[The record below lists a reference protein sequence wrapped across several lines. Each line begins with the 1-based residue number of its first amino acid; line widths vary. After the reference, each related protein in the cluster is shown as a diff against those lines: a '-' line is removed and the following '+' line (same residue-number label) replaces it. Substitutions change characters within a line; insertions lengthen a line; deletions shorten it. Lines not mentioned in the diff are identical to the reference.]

1 MEANIKQLTITG
13 QAAEEF
19 TRPRRQAR
27 GEGAGG
33 SRRKKQIQP
42 EEDFTMEDDEVTSQ
56 IKRMAV
62 TKVQEQIPPAKPS
75 AVTLAPKPVV
85 KVPEPAQEP
94 ATPTEPQKVVLK
106 PPKQQRVRLQ
116 PKVLPTTNAATSK
129 AALNQTRKARRI
141 KLTMANLS
149 HRFTRAKKVKEHTEK
164 ESVDS
169 VRDYLVKK
177 GVIQAKSKAPEKMLR
192 SMYADFM
199 LLKDQAL

>member
-1 MEANIKQLTITG
+1 
-13 QAAEEF
+13 
-19 TRPRRQAR
+19 
-27 GEGAGG
+27 
-33 SRRKKQIQP
+33 
-42 EEDFTMEDDEVTSQ
+42 
-56 IKRMAV
+56 
-62 TKVQEQIPPAKPS
+62 
-75 AVTLAPKPVV
+75 V

-94 ATPTEPQKVVLK
+94 ATPAEPQKVVLK